1 MEDRKDNMA
10 KKNQEVKVQ
19 TTETEPIVRQ
29 VGGRNE
35 LAPITTQPLNSIE
48 SYLVWKA
55 FSKLND
61 NEEVKTMI
69 PSHKMDG
76 IIEKTLRVRFGFT
89 KDEDHETLAVQT
101 AKPWRLLAVALNK
114 LNGVSIDSIVAESE
128 NLDENAEKL
137 AKKQAEQALAKIKSK
152 TTKLIKGSVRVV
164 GVSIEEVVG

>member
-1 MEDRKDNMA
+1 MGDRKDSMA

-29 VGGRNE
+29 VSGANE
-35 LAPITTQPLNSIE
+35 LAPLTTQPLNPIE

-55 FSKLND
+55 FTKLND
-61 NEEVKTMI
+61 NDETKSMI
-69 PSHKMDG
+69 PAQKMEG

-89 KDEDHETLAVQT
+89 KGEDHETLAVQQ

-128 NLDENAEKL
+128 NLDDDAEKL
-137 AKKQAEQALAKIKSK
+137 AKKQAEIALAKIKSK
-152 TTKLIKGSVRVV
+152 TAKLIKGSVSVA
-164 GVSIEEVVG
+164 GLSIEEVVG